1 MTTSSQPH
9 TSIPLNKLVAW
20 DGNVR
25 KTNATAGIDELEAS
39 IAALGLLQSLVV
51 RKSTRG
57 KFAII
62 AGRRRYLAL
71 SSLAK
76 SGAIDADAPIPCQI
90 VSGSADATEISLT
103 ENIVR
108 APMHPADQFE
118 AFHALVEAGSSPA
131 DVAARFGI
139 SETAVKQRLKL
150 ARVSPRVFAA
160 YREGEL
166 TLEQVQAFAISD
178 DHDAQDR
185 VHADLT
191 DWNND
196 PETIRN
202 ALTGDE
208 IPLSDRRARYVTL
221 AAYEAAGGGVRRDLF
236 AQDDDGVFLLD
247 AGLLDRLALQKL
259 ESDAEAIRAEGW
271 KWVEAALQ
279 FDRSQTN
286 YRTRHPQPVPLSA
299 EAEAEQTR
307 LAEQY
312 QALFDS
318 QDEHDEETTETL
330 DALEAQMEALC
341 DTEKVYTPETLAIA
355 GAIVGIGHNG
365 EMQVLRG
372 LVAPEDEPEESPL
385 RWSGAKERPEFSAQ
399 LVQQLTEARSAA
411 IGMRLSEC
419 PDIALAATVHALVT
433 CAFVHCERDRTLQL
447 SGTVSHY
454 RQPSPG
460 AKALEEKA
468 ALWEER
474 MPGVPSSA
482 RWEWCLA
489 QDRETLLE
497 LLAFCAGRMVNAVQ
511 KRDDRPDCELLAG
524 AGRLATALKLNM
536 KEWFYPTAENYFS
549 RVSKQQIL
557 ADITEATQRPAKHS
571 WDKLKKSEL
580 AAVAEREVAGSG
592 WLPKP
597 LRD

>member
-1 MTTSSQPH
+1 
-9 TSIPLNKLVAW
+9 
-20 DGNVR
+20 
-25 KTNATAGIDELEAS
+25 
-39 IAALGLLQSLVV
+39 
-51 RKSTRG
+51 
-57 KFAII
+57 
-62 AGRRRYLAL
+62 L

-76 SGAIDADAPIPCQI
+76 SGAIDADEPIPCQI
-90 VSGSADATEISLT
+90 VSGSANATEISLT

-150 ARVSPRVFAA
+150 ARVSPSVFKA

-196 PETIRN
+196 PKTIRN

-247 AGLLDRLALQKL
+247 GDLLDQLALQKL
-259 ESDAEAIRAEGW
+259 QTEAEAIRAEGW

-299 EAEAEQTR
+299 EAEAEQKR
-307 LAEQY
+307 LAKQY
-312 QALFDS
+312 QGLFDS

-341 DTEKVYTPETLAIA
+341 ETEEVYTPETLAIA

-372 LVAPEDEPEESPL
+372 LVAPEDEPEESPMC
-385 RWSGAKERPEFSAQ
+385 WSGAKERPEFSAQ

-411 IGMRLSEC
+411 IGVRLSEC
-419 PDIALAATVHALVT
+419 PDIALAATVHALVS
-433 CAFVHCERDRTLQL
+433 CAFVHCERDRALQL
-447 SGTVSHY
+447 SGNVSHY

-460 AKALEEKA
+460 AEALEEKA

-474 MPGVPSSA
+474 MPGVPSA
-482 RWEWCLA
+482 RWEWCLS
-489 QDRETLLE
+489 QDRETLLA

-511 KRDDRPDCELLAG
+511 KKDDRPDCELLAG
-524 AGRLATALKLNM
+524 AGRLATALQLDM
-536 KEWFYPTAENYFS
+536 KAWFCPTAENYFS

-557 ADITEATQRPAKHS
+557 ADIAEATQRPAKHS

-597 LRD
+597 LRA